1 MNARSAVYSISPSPV
16 DGSSCN
22 WSYRN
27 YDLPMPNAIKPH
39 GKQLV
44 ENFVE
49 DVRGAFGITIEVLGE
64 GGRKVRDGVTLASVR
79 DAAVR
84 VGELRLD
91 PAMSVSAAEAAFHS
105 ALGLR
110 VRIKGAGRSAPD
122 GGTEIRVL
130 LAQMSGAHSSKSD
143 RNDQISIT
151 GQKKISTLQ
160 REFTEH
166 HSHLGIMLFSSEEY
180 AKSQQGLPVRPLKGD
195 QTIAAVR
202 ERKSSEDI
210 SIHGNMLVKTLE
222 SRFEEIYGLYAQVCI
237 MSDAGKKGYTGGSL
251 DELSL
256 SELNRRQRER
266 GRIPFIY

>member
-1 MNARSAVYSISPSPV
+1 MSRPI
-16 DGSSCN
+16 
-22 WSYRN
+22 R
-27 YDLPMPNAIKPH
+27 PH

-44 ENFVE
+44 ENFAAEVFE
-49 DVRGAFGITIEVLGE
+49 AFGISIEILGE
-64 GGRKVRDGVTLASVR
+64 GGRKVREGATLASVR
-79 DAAVR
+79 DPAVR
-84 VGELRLD
+84 VDELRLE
-91 PAMSVSAAEAAFHS
+91 PAMSVAAAEAAFHS
-105 ALGLR
+105 TLGLR
-110 VRIKGAGRSAPD
+110 VRIKGAGKSVPNERMELRALVEQTS
-122 GGTEIRVL
+122 TTRI
-130 LAQMSGAHSSKSD
+130 SKGD

-202 ERKSSEDI
+202 ERKSTEDI

-222 SRFEEIYGLYAQVCI
+222 SRFEEVYGLYAQVCI
-237 MSDAGKKGYTGGSL
+237 MSEAGKKGYTGGSL
-251 DELSL
+251 DEMSL

>member
-1 MNARSAVYSISPSPV
+1 MSH
-16 DGSSCN
+16 
-22 WSYRN
+22 
-27 YDLPMPNAIKPH
+27 AIKPH

-44 ENFVE
+44 ENFAEEVFE
-49 DVRGAFGITIEVLGE
+49 AFGISIDVLSE
-64 GGRKVRDGVTLASVR
+64 GGRKVRGGVTLASVR
-79 DAAVR
+79 DPAVR
-84 VGELRLD
+84 VDVLRLD
-91 PAMSVSAAEAAFHS
+91 PAMSVAAAEAAFHS

-110 VRIKGAGRSAPD
+110 VRIKGAGKSSPDADMDLRALVEQTSATRSPK
-122 GGTEIRVL
+122 GE
-130 LAQMSGAHSSKSD
+130 

-180 AKSQQGLPVRPLKGD
+180 AKSLQGLFIRPISGEM
-195 QTIAAVR
+195 TIAAVR
-202 ERKSSEDI
+202 ERKSTEDI

-222 SRFEEIYGLYAQVCI
+222 SRFQEVYGLYAQVCI

-251 DELSL
+251 DEMTL